1 MVGAPIHSAIRSRGS
16 QVIARMNVRIAK
28 DEITPALARILQNTS
43 PARRMEILGHLAFSC
58 VNQQKKSIAAE
69 LQYDGAP
76 MKSPAK
82 ETKFGGRFAKSYNW
96 RYREGYRLMTDEER
110 VDAYN
115 ARVLGKNY
123 QKIHRS
129 TFIDKKG
136 YAQFKER
143 IRRRVPVT
151 AASKQLQDTGA
162 TIKSIDILSI
172 NAQVARVG
180 PKTGH
185 GQLILSVH
193 DSTRHPLGMSEEW
206 KQRARETAMSE
217 IMKGV

>member
-1 MVGAPIHSAIRSRGS
+1 MST
-16 QVIARMNVRIAK
+16 RIGK
-28 DEITPALARILQNTS
+28 DEVTPALLALVRNTS
-43 PARRMEILGHLAFSC
+43 PRRKAEILGRLAFAC
-58 VNQQKKSIAAE
+58 ATQQKRSIAAE
-69 LQYDGAP
+69 LQYDGQP

-82 ETKFGGRFAKSYNW
+82 ETKYGGRFAKRYNW
-96 RYREGYRLMTDEER
+96 RYREGYRLMTEEEK

-115 ARVLGKNY
+115 AKVLGKNF
-123 QKIHRS
+123 QKIQHSSYR
-129 TFIDKKG
+129 TKRGRVKFRH
-136 YAQFKER
+136 QV
-143 IRRRVPVT
+143 RRRIPVT
-151 AASKQLQDTGA
+151 PESKQLQDTGA
-162 TIKSIDILSI
+162 TIKSIDILSA

-206 KQRARETAMSE
+206 KQKAKETAMAE